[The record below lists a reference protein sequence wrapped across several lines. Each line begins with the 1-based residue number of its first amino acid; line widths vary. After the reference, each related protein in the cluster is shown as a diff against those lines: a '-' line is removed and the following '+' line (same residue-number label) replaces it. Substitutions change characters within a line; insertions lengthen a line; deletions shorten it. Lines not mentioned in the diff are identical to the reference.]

1 MWRHK
6 QNCVP
11 SDVRGLTR
19 RTMVLWAA
27 ASTGNRG
34 YVTDIKF
41 REDGE
46 IKVKAVF
53 AGYLETRPFDP
64 RRTPRSA
71 GPRAGCP
78 QTSLHTSAAAW

>member
-46 IKVKAVF
+46 IKVKTA
-53 AGYLETRPFDP
+53 RPFDP

-71 GPRAGCP
+71 SSRAVCP
-78 QTSLHTSAAAW
+78 QTSLHSSAAAW